1 MDKTFLRR
9 KEKVL
14 ITAIEVLDESGVNG
28 MTTKEI
34 ARRHGITEP
43 AIYKQYDGK
52 KEIILAILE
61 QFAVFDIMIKDTI
74 VQRDMGGREGILH
87 FARSYLEYYQNYP
100 QIATPLYSFDLY
112 RYDPDTR
119 DLMRRIVQNRQE
131 TLMELVE
138 RAQAAGE
145 ISRVLDQRML
155 ADLLFGAI
163 WSATFI
169 WKLEDGSFDLKDR
182 AIHAVEYLLQC
193 EE

>member
-1 MDKTFLRR
+1 MDKTFLKR

-34 ARRHGITEP
+34 ARRHNITEP

-52 KEIILAILE
+52 KDIIMAILQ
-61 QFAVFDIMIKDTI
+61 QFAAFDVLIRDTI
-74 VQRDMGGREGILH
+74 IQQGMAGRDGILH

-119 DLMRRIVQNRQE
+119 DLMRRIMQERQD
-131 TLMELVE
+131 TLAELVE
-138 RAQAAGE
+138 RAQDSGE
-145 ISRVLDQRML
+145 ISKTMDRKILV
-155 ADLLFGAI
+155 DLLFGAI
-163 WSATFI
+163 WSTTFL
-169 WKLEDGSFDLKDR
+169 WKLEDNSFDLKAR
-182 AIHAVEYLLQC
+182 ALQTVEYLLRC